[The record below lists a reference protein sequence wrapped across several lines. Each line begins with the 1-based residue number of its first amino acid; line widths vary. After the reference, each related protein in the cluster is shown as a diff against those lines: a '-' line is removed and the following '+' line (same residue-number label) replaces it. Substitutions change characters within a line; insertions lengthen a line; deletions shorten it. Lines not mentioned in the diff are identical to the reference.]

1 MSLEQAV
8 AVACDFEER
17 SKRSSI
23 PVRTA
28 FVRSGL
34 LLDAMQGDP
43 PMATLLRGGRGG
55 FVRIATMLAL
65 IWRCSAE
72 PYNTDIKASAI
83 ARLWNLPSPDTN
95 GARRVQEAL
104 VALADRRLI
113 SVERHPGKQSTIT
126 LLDDAGTGGSYESP
140 NKAYNTARRRKVK
153 PAGLLRHNYF
163 KVDANWW
170 KSGQIQQLKG
180 PGLAILLI
188 LLSEDTPLRR
198 ETGIWI
204 SPSNFQQRYGLSV
217 DTRKVGLKQ
226 LQDLKLI
233 SASAQLQQDVFVQN
247 RRRVFYEL
255 VDPNALHAYRPMVQ
269 AGMTESDGQ
278 NVF

>member
-1 MSLEQAV
+1 
-8 AVACDFEER
+8 
-17 SKRSSI
+17 
-23 PVRTA
+23 
-28 FVRSGL
+28 
-34 LLDAMQGDP
+34 
-43 PMATLLRGGRGG
+43 
-55 FVRIATMLAL
+55 MLAL
-65 IWRCSAE
+65 TWRCSAE

-95 GARRVQEAL
+95 GARRVQEAM
-104 VALADRRLI
+104 VALADHDLI

-163 KVDANWW
+163 KVDAKWW

-180 PGLAILLI
+180 PGLAMLLI

-226 LQDLKLI
+226 LQDHRLI
-233 SASAQLQQDVFVQN
+233 SATAQLQQDVFVQN

-255 VDPNALHAYRPMVQ
+255 ADPKTLQVDRPMVQ
-269 AGMTESDGQ
+269 AGADSADGW
-278 NVF
+278 